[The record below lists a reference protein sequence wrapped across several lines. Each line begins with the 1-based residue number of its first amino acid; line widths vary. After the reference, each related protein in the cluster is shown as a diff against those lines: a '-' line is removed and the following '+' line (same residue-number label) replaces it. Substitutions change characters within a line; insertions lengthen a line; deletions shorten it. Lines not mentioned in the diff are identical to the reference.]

1 MKTVNEEKD
10 KGRMIGCCPFCR
22 VELTTS
28 LSEHIKRTKIRM
40 KAGDASAFN
49 ILGEQYKT
57 GGSGLPMDK
66 NKAFEL
72 FEQAADLGSMNAHYN
87 ISFTFL
93 SDDKVEAFTNI
104 NDGQKAIQST
114 IRHTEIA
121 AIGGHEVAR
130 NNLGAMEASLGN
142 MNRAMKHWM
151 ISARA
156 GFDISLKQVGK
167 GYKAGLITK
176 DEYASVLRAYQSS
189 LDEMKSEQR
198 TKVIKPCPWKDRLL
212 ELDEHQF

>member
-1 MKTVNEEKD
+1 LWT
-10 KGRMIGCCPFCR
+10 
-22 VELTTS
+22 
-28 LSEHIKRTKIRM
+28 
-40 KAGDASAFN
+40 
-49 ILGEQYKT
+49 
-57 GGSGLPMDK
+57 
-66 NKAFEL
+66 
-72 FEQAADLGSMNAHYN
+72 QAIELGSIKAHYN

-93 SDDKVEAFTNI
+93 SDEKVATYKNI
-104 NDGQKAIQST
+104 KDEHKAIQST

-121 AIGGHEVAR
+121 AIGGHELAR
-130 NNLGAMEASLGN
+130 NNLGAQEASLGD

-151 ISARA
+151 IAARA

-198 TKVIKPCPWKDRLL
+198 TKVIKPRPRKDRLL